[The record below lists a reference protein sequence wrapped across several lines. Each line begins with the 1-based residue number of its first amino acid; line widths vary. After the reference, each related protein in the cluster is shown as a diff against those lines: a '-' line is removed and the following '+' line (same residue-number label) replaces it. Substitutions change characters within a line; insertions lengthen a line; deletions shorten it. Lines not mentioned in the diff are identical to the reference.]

1 MNVVLNRWFYK
12 LVAKVFFSVL
22 IAVVSM
28 QSISVNTLYGQASKR
43 ILLPGIVS
51 ELEKKQISIDFGDT
65 SKKITPILRKA
76 FSCHGAFRLS

>member
-1 MNVVLNRWFYK
+1 MNVVLNNWVLK
-12 LVAKVFFSVL
+12 LLAKAFFLVL
-22 IAVVSM
+22 IVVIGL
-28 QSISVNTLYGQASKR
+28 QPISGITLYGQADKR

-76 FSCHGAFRLS
+76 FSCHELFD

>member
-1 MNVVLNRWFYK
+1 MT
-12 LVAKVFFSVL
+12 KVFF
-22 IAVVSM
+22 AVFTVVISL
-28 QSISVNTLYGQASKR
+28 QSISVYTLHGQANKK

-76 FSCHGAFRLS
+76 FSCHGAFRLSPQSKSQYLLNIV